1 MPNLLQ
7 NNLGSRIC
15 SYHGLRDL
23 NVSTQ
28 EGFSI
33 WTFRQ
38 VRDMIV
44 RGDVIRALAAL
55 FVCWK
60 RLPVAHILALERGI
74 SPLLWILGDGDR
86 GRVGYSRTGASDPA
100 RGSLPR
106 TPCCAGAGYQ
116 TDSRQRSWLPHGG
129 TSPSQGYLG
138 TPPRAILRF
147 RHQDAPTPPSPLVG

>member
-28 EGFSI
+28 EEFSI

-100 RGSLPR
+100 RESLPR
-106 TPCCAGAGYQ
+106 TPC
-116 TDSRQRSWLPHGG
+116 
-129 TSPSQGYLG
+129 
-138 TPPRAILRF
+138 RAS
-147 RHQDAPTPPSPLVG
+147 A